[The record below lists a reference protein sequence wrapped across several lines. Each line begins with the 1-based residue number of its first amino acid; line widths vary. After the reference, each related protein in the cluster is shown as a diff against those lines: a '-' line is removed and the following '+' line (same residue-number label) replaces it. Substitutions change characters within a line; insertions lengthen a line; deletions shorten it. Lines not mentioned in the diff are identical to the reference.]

1 MNKMKKTAR
10 EIALEVLTKVDK
22 ENSYSNLQLNQSLK
36 NEELSR
42 MDINFTTEILYGTI
56 QHLNTI
62 DWIIQPFL
70 KMKME
75 KLEPWVRNLLRLS
88 IYQLW
93 YLDKVP
99 THAVV
104 NEAVNIAKKKG
115 HKGISGM
122 VNGVLRNIIRNKDK
136 IQIPNTLSEH
146 EKISLEHSH
155 PLWLVKRFV
164 KDYGVEDTREICRV
178 NNLAPY
184 HSVRI
189 NPLKITREEIINELT
204 NELGEQVEI
213 SPSPLSSQGIR
224 IKGGGNLAY
233 TKWYKEGFIS
243 IQDESSM
250 LVAKVLDP
258 KPGMMV
264 LDAAA
269 APGGKTTHI
278 AELME
283 DKGTII
289 ASDLHKHKIKL
300 IEEQQSRLDL
310 HIIQTIQSDAR
321 NLKNEIPANFD
332 RILLDVPCS
341 GLGVIRRKPDLKWS
355 KQESD
360 INQLTRIQREILE
373 EVSIL
378 LKPGGILV
386 YSTCTMAIEE
396 NEAMIKDFIQ
406 RNPDFQLDHQLSASL
421 PDVVN
426 EKLDTSQGMVQILPH
441 HFQTD
446 GFFISRIIRTK

>member
-1 MNKMKKTAR
+1 MKKTAR
-10 EIALEVLTKVDK
+10 EVALEVLTKVDK

-62 DWIIQPFL
+62 DWIMQPFL
-70 KMKME
+70 KMKLQ

-88 IYQLW
+88 IYQIW

-99 THAVV
+99 THAIV

-122 VNGVLRNIIRNKDK
+122 VNGVLRNILRNKET
-136 IQIPNTLSEH
+136 IRIPEDLPEN

-155 PLWLVKRFV
+155 PLWLVNRLV
-164 KDYGVEDTREICRV
+164 KDYGVDEAREICKV

-189 NPLKITREEIINELT
+189 NPLKTTREEIMEQFAK
-204 NELGEQVEI
+204 ELGNQAEI
-213 SPSPLSSQGIR
+213 TPSPLSSQGIR
-224 IKGGGNLAY
+224 IKGGGNLAL
-233 TKWYKEGFIS
+233 TNWYKEGFIS

-250 LVAKVLDP
+250 LVAQVVDA
-258 KPGMMV
+258 KPGSMV

-278 AELME
+278 AELMQ
-283 DKGTII
+283 DNGTII

-300 IEEQQSRLDL
+300 IEDQQKRLGL
-310 HIIQTIQSDAR
+310 HIIQTIHSDAR
-321 NLKNEIPANFD
+321 RLKNELPAHFD

-355 KQESD
+355 KKEQD
-360 INQLTRIQREILE
+360 ILDLTRVQKEILQD
-373 EVSIL
+373 VSFL

-396 NEAMIKDFIQ
+396 NEAMVKDFVQ
-406 RNPDFQLDHQLSASL
+406 KNPDFQLDTNLSSYLPELVNKKIDASA
-421 PDVVN
+421 
-426 EKLDTSQGMVQILPH
+426 GMIQILPH

-446 GFFISRIIRTK
+446 GFFISRLIRIK